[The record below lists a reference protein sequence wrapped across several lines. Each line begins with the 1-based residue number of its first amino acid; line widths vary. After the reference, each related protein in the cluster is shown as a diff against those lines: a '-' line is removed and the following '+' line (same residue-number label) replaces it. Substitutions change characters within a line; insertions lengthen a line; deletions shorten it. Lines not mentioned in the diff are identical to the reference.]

1 VAYFIQVSDCDAF
14 ESPDVNPEN
23 ERWLWGVD
31 DKTVKVM
38 SVVFGQRDEM
48 IRLMKSIRFVRPSTD
63 GPGSIVAFPAKLAI
77 RATRHALKTNVYG
90 YGDERNIEKPFRLSD
105 CADIDASA
113 SGEAPEP
120 VVLETT
126 LDSDDVWEIENPTD
140 IEVSRYIPCMTPEV
154 ISRFE
159 ELAQDDM
166 WILGIRYAVE
176 VDVDEES

>member
-77 RATRHALKTNVYG
+77 RTTEHALETNVYG
-90 YGDERNIEKPFRLSD
+90 NERNIGEPFRLSD

-159 ELAQDDM
+159 ELARDDM